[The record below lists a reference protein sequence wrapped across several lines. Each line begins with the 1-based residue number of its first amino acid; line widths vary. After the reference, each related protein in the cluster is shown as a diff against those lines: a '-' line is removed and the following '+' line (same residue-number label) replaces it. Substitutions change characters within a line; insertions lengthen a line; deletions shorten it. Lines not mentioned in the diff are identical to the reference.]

1 MGLRLRRIPF
11 AAFPKQQKSPPGE
24 GEPFAAL
31 FSQRKID
38 LRCTAV
44 APPIIVMREL
54 PHTHHCFVC
63 GESNAVGLK
72 LRFTTDGRVVQTR
85 FRLRAAHIGFRGVV
99 HGGILTTVLDEIM
112 VWACAVPT
120 RQFAFCAELTVR
132 FLNPV
137 RPDDEIIATGELLT
151 NRKNRIFEAKG
162 VLANSSGQ
170 PFAEATG
177 KYLPIPKS
185 DLTGM
190 MTDLIGDTS
199 WLRDGADSPA
209 R

>member
-1 MGLRLRRIPF
+1 
-11 AAFPKQQKSPPGE
+11 
-24 GEPFAAL
+24 
-31 FSQRKID
+31 
-38 LRCTAV
+38 
-44 APPIIVMREL
+44 MREL
-54 PHTHHCFVC
+54 PHTHTCFVC

-72 LRFTTDGRVVQTR
+72 LRFTTDGRVVHTR

-120 RQFAFCAELTVR
+120 GQFAFCAELTVR

-137 RPDDEIIATGELLT
+137 RPDDEIIATGELLA

-162 VLANSSGQ
+162 VLANSAGQ
-170 PFAEATG
+170 LFAEATG
-177 KYLPIPKS
+177 TFLPIPKT

-199 WLRDGADSPA
+199 WLKVGADSPA

>member
-1 MGLRLRRIPF
+1 
-11 AAFPKQQKSPPGE
+11 
-24 GEPFAAL
+24 
-31 FSQRKID
+31 
-38 LRCTAV
+38 
-44 APPIIVMREL
+44 MREL

-120 RQFAFCAELTVR
+120 RRFAFCAELTVR

-162 VLANSSGQ
+162 VLASPSGVA
-170 PFAEATG
+170 FAEGTG
-177 KYLPIPKS
+177 KYLPIPQS

-199 WLRDGADSPA
+199 WLRDGADSSPPT
-209 R
+209 

>member
-1 MGLRLRRIPF
+1 
-11 AAFPKQQKSPPGE
+11 
-24 GEPFAAL
+24 
-31 FSQRKID
+31 
-38 LRCTAV
+38 
-44 APPIIVMREL
+44 MREL
-54 PHTHHCFVC
+54 PHTHSCFVC

-85 FRLRAAHIGFRGVV
+85 FRLRPTHIGFRGVV
-99 HGGILTTVLDEIM
+99 HGGILTTVMDEIM

-120 RQFAFCAELTVR
+120 RRFAFCAELTVR

-137 RPDDEIIATGELLT
+137 RPDDEILATGELLT
-151 NRKNRIFEAKG
+151 NRKNRIFEARA
-162 VLANSSGQ
+162 VLANPAGQ

>member
-1 MGLRLRRIPF
+1 
-11 AAFPKQQKSPPGE
+11 
-24 GEPFAAL
+24 
-31 FSQRKID
+31 
-38 LRCTAV
+38 
-44 APPIIVMREL
+44 MREL

-120 RQFAFCAELTVR
+120 GRFAFCAELNVR

-137 RPDDEIIATGELLT
+137 RPDDEIIATGELLA
-151 NRKNRIFEAKG
+151 NRRNRIFEAKG
-162 VLANSSGQ
+162 ALADPSGRI
-170 PFAEATG
+170 FAVATG
-177 KYLPIPKS
+177 KFLPIPKG

-199 WLRDGADSPA
+199 WLRDGADSQPPA
-209 R
+209 

>member
-1 MGLRLRRIPF
+1 
-11 AAFPKQQKSPPGE
+11 
-24 GEPFAAL
+24 
-31 FSQRKID
+31 
-38 LRCTAV
+38 
-44 APPIIVMREL
+44 MREL

-72 LRFTTDGRVVQTR
+72 LRFTTDGRTVQTR

-120 RQFAFCAELTVR
+120 GQFAFCAELTVR
-132 FLNPV
+132 FLSPV

-162 VLANSSGQ
+162 VLVNLAGQ

-177 KYLPIPKS
+177 KFLPIPKS

-199 WLRDGADSPA
+199 WLKDGAESSA
-209 R
+209 G

>member
-1 MGLRLRRIPF
+1 M
-11 AAFPKQQKSPPGE
+11 
-24 GEPFAAL
+24 
-31 FSQRKID
+31 
-38 LRCTAV
+38 
-44 APPIIVMREL
+44 
-54 PHTHHCFVC
+54 
-63 GESNAVGLK
+63 
-72 LRFTTDGRVVQTR
+72 
-85 FRLRAAHIGFRGVV
+85 
-99 HGGILTTVLDEIM
+99 
-112 VWACAVPT
+112 
-120 RQFAFCAELTVR
+120 R

-209 R
+209 H